1 MKELTEADPVH
12 HRRVGYPGTG
22 YAFHFMR
29 CLNHKALRDCV
40 KKIPGV
46 LREPWFS
53 GSGDKIPDG
62 FTVCRSSTVLKGIVP
77 EAVGDFLCE
86 AYIVA
91 VAVPGPGKEALREEL
106 RRWHHEIGHAVA
118 FCHEDEYWRAFKT
131 GIDLHFDG
139 RNEGMFDDLDGEF
152 PAFCNEFL
160 CEAVDAMMSGDE
172 FTAAS
177 GFRTL
182 FPWAQ
187 PWAQPEAAK

>member
-62 FTVCRSSTVLKGIVP
+62 FTACRPVSVLKGIVP
-77 EAVGDFLCE
+77 EAAGSFLCE
-86 AYIVA
+86 IYIVA
-91 VAVPGPGKEALREEL
+91 VAVPGTGREALREEL
-106 RRWHHEIGHAVA
+106 RRWRHEIGHAVA
-118 FCHEDEYWRAFKT
+118 FGAAELPDVLAGVRSRAASVC
-131 GIDLHFDG
+131 L
-139 RNEGMFDDLDGEF
+139 LEF

-160 CEAVDAMMSGDE
+160 CEAADAMLSGDE
-172 FTAAS
+172 FAAAS
-177 GFRTL
+177 GFRSI